1 MNDVQ
6 RWTDTW
12 KQSVPTDQHGFI
24 NCYPAYRRWYQG
36 IDPQLA
42 AVNMLEY
49 CRKNIYTDPRVE
61 GALLF
66 SYGDS
71 SGQGNHWKWFDMRD
85 QTILQSALEI
95 QNNVLPSPP
104 APKPPN
110 IPAPV
115 PTPTPT
121 PAPDTVSV
129 AIKDYVDA
137 RIKQVLQ
144 DYLITIAD
152 GIRKAAAP

>member
-1 MNDVQ
+1 
-6 RWTDTW
+6 
-12 KQSVPTDQHGFI
+12 
-24 NCYPAYRRWYQG
+24 
-36 IDPQLA
+36 
-42 AVNMLEY
+42 VNMLEY

-95 QNNVLPSPP
+95 QNNVLPNPP

-121 PAPDTVSV
+121 PAPTPAPDTVSAAV
-129 AIKDYVDA
+129 KDYVDA

-144 DYLITIAD
+144 DYLIVIAD